1 MWRYCLLLGSL
12 LTSPA
17 LAQVDLDDI
26 HLPPGFSI
34 EVYAE
39 VENARS
45 MALGNNGVVFVGS
58 RTADTVSA
66 ILPGTGGRNQVFEI
80 DDGLASPHGVAYK
93 DGDLY
98 VAEIDHVYAYRG
110 IDSRLSNPPRREE
123 LNIDL
128 PRPRTRNHQYRD
140 IGFDAEGRFVVAIGA
155 PCNVCDREGFGIIDR
170 MQLDGSERETIA
182 YGVRNSVGLAFH
194 PDTGELWFTDNGRDM
209 LGDDIPPDELN
220 RLSEEGQHFG
230 FPYCHGGYILDAE
243 YGDGKRCEDYTAP
256 AQPLGPH
263 VAGLG
268 LAFYTGEMFPEE
280 YRGQIFIAEHG
291 SWNRSAKIGYR
302 ITLVRLENGEPVSYE
317 TFAEGW
323 HEGQTTYGRPV
334 DLLVLDDGSMLVSD
348 DHTGTV
354 YRISWQE
361 PG

>member
-1 MWRYCLLLGSL
+1 MWRTCLLLVSL
-12 LTSPA
+12 LAAPA
-17 LAQVDLDDI
+17 FAQVDLNDI
-26 HLPPGFSI
+26 RLPPGFSI

-39 VENARS
+39 VEDARS
-45 MALGNNGVVFVGS
+45 LALGSNGVVFVGS
-58 RTADTVSA
+58 RGADTVSA
-66 ILPGTGGRNQVFEI
+66 ILPGIGGRNRVFEI
-80 DDGLASPHGVAYK
+80 DDDLYRPHGVAYL

-110 IDSRLSNPPRREE
+110 IDDRLSNPPRREE
-123 LNIDL
+123 LDIDL
-128 PRPRTRNHQYRD
+128 PRPSTRNHQYRD
-140 IGFDAEGRFVVAIGA
+140 IAFDPEGRLVMAIGA

-170 MQLDGSERETIA
+170 VRLDGSERETIA

-194 PDTGELWFTDNGRDM
+194 PESGELWFTDNGRDM

-220 RLSEEGQHFG
+220 RLTEEGQHFG
-230 FPYCHGGYILDAE
+230 FPHCHGGYILDAVH
-243 YGDGKRCEDYTAP
+243 GLGRSCDDYTPP

-291 SWNRSAKIGYR
+291 SWNRSEKIGYR

-334 DLLVLDDGSMLVSD
+334 DLLILRDGSMLVSD
-348 DHTGTV
+348 DYTGTV